1 MKNVNLASH
10 SFICIAEKLVCTE
23 TFDYLTVANL
33 AQLYVYVIPDFNL
46 FFFFDVGPNSILR
59 NISHHKTLKGK

>member
-33 AQLYVYVIPDFNL
+33 AQLYVCNTRLQSVL
-46 FFFFDVGPNSILR
+46 L
-59 NISHHKTLKGK
+59 L